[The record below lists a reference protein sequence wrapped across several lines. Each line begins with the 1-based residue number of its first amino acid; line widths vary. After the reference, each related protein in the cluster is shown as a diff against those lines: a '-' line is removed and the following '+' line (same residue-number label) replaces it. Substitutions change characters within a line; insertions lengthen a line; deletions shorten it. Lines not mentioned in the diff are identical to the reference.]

1 MSALDALCQQLQGY
15 VGPSVG
21 IGVADPKGLANGLDP
36 VEAVATT
43 RMIDKRLREFAA
55 GRAAARRA
63 MQAIDWPPMPVPM
76 RPDRSPCWPAGVEG
90 SISHCNSAAIAVV
103 ARSGTIRAL
112 GVDMEEAEP
121 LDTDLWD
128 TVLTPDERDRTDN
141 GLTAKRIFCA
151 KEAVYKAQ
159 FPITGQLLGFED
171 VVVTLKGT
179 QFTARIKSGG
189 DDWSGIIVG
198 SKILPKELIISIVT
212 LH

>member
-1 MSALDALCQQLQGY
+1 M
-15 VGPSVG
+15 
-21 IGVADPKGLANGLDP
+21 
-36 VEAVATT
+36 
-43 RMIDKRLREFAA
+43 
-55 GRAAARRA
+55 
-63 MQAIDWPPMPVPM
+63 
-76 RPDRSPCWPAGVEG
+76 
-90 SISHCNSAAIAVV
+90 V
-103 ARSGTIRAL
+103 ARSGNIRAL

-159 FPITGQLLGFED
+159 FPITRQLLGFED

-198 SKILPKELIISIVT
+198 SKVLPKELIISIVT